1 MINKFYG
8 SLLLILVFSIGCS
21 KQEYSDPI
29 DQAYLS
35 EWSDWIFDTNNTSD
49 ITLTARRIRSCQIDI
64 IGERDPTPPN
74 CSGNLEEVNN
84 NFPNPNFI
92 DPVDSASF
100 SEWSDWTYD
109 TNNTTDEII
118 QAQRTRVC
126 EITINGLQDNISPQC
141 DGATTEIDQNF
152 TNPNYFDPTLIPDGF
167 YIQNNT
173 YVFRYENNI
182 AVQAFKRYDNLASFP
197 LFNDMGYV
205 PGYIPG
211 TNFQQ
216 TDDNLIDR
224 RTSVETVE
232 REYYVNGN
240 RNLWV
245 LNKIEEDDIPDWYT
259 HEEIM
264 QRVSGKG
271 FWSDPIY
278 SQIDPTNPVSYVE
291 AFIRDAERHGVD
303 LSHIN
308 LSEVTI
314 EFRET
319 GTAGASHLSCVD
331 DERVHL
337 SYRSDFW
344 RSAAYFDVN
353 NERLSVM
360 YHELGHDILN
370 SGHPSENT
378 NAQFM
383 NQGEIGG
390 KGIKWSNDPDI
401 SFERMVDDLF
411 SNSDHATI
419 YTCSNSANTPSDI
432 LGL

>member
-1 MINKFYG
+1 M
-8 SLLLILVFSIGCS
+8 
-21 KQEYSDPI
+21 
-29 DQAYLS
+29 
-35 EWSDWIFDTNNTSD
+35 
-49 ITLTARRIRSCQIDI
+49 
-64 IGERDPTPPN
+64 
-74 CSGNLEEVNN
+74 
-84 NFPNPNFI
+84 
-92 DPVDSASF
+92 
-100 SEWSDWTYD
+100 
-109 TNNTTDEII
+109 
-118 QAQRTRVC
+118 
-126 EITINGLQDNISPQC
+126 
-141 DGATTEIDQNF
+141 
-152 TNPNYFDPTLIPDGF
+152 
-167 YIQNNT
+167 
-173 YVFRYENNI
+173 FRYENNI

-319 GTAGASHLSCVD
+319 GSAGASHLSCVD

-390 KGIKWSNDPDI
+390 KGIKWSNDPSI

-419 YTCSNSANTPSDI
+419 YNCSNSANTPSDI